1 MTRRVLLL
9 VIGAGLAL
17 GIASRLVDH
26 VAPRWVGDAA
36 AVWVLVAFWAG
47 RRASSVRAGATLG
60 FGCLVSACLAYY
72 AWRVWVDG
80 DLWPFFLM
88 SVGAFWVGSS
98 VVAGSVA
105 GYLGVRSQSDPA
117 FWGAVAGAFIGEAL
131 AVALLRG
138 AWLQASLEVTVGVF
152 LLVRGRPRLRSVA
165 VVALAAAVTV
175 AGLGIGYRTL
185 LGTLRMARRF
195 ERLSTP
201 QLEEGPPRSDGP
213 SSPAI
218 LRR

>member
-1 MTRRVLLL
+1 M
-9 VIGAGLAL
+9 IGVGLAL
-17 GIASRLVDH
+17 GIASRLVDS

-36 AVWVLVAFWAG
+36 ALWVLAAFWAG
-47 RRASSVRAGATLG
+47 RRASSVRTGAMLG
-60 FGCLVSACLAYY
+60 LGCLVTACLAYY

-88 SVGAFWVGSS
+88 SVGVFWVGSS

-105 GYLGVRSQSDPA
+105 GYLGVRSRSDVA
-117 FWGAVAGAFIGEAL
+117 LWGAAAGAFFGEAL

-138 AWLQASLEVTVGVF
+138 AWLQAALEVTVGAS
-152 LLVRGRPRLRSVA
+152 LLMRGRTRFRSVA
-165 VVALAAAVTV
+165 AVALAAAVTV

-185 LGTLRMARRF
+185 LGTLRTARRL
-195 ERLSTP
+195 ERLSIP